1 MIEGTICNRQGKNGT
16 LAKLDKENIS
26 HSKKTPENIRN
37 FTNKILKNHILI
49 GNTLYNF
56 TKVYLLCK

>member
-1 MIEGTICNRQGKNGT
+1 MIEGTICHRQDKNGT

-26 HSKKTPENIRN
+26 HCKPLPENIRN
-37 FTNKILKNHILI
+37 FTNKILKNHILM

-56 TKVYLLCK
+56 IKVYLLCK